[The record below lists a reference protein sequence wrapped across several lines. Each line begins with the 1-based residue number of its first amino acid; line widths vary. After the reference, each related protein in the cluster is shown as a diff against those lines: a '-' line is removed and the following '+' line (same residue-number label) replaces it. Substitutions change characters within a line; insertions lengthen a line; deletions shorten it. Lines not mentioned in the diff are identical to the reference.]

1 MKIMSFNTQSCTN
14 YITQEI
20 DYEIMADAIKK
31 CDADIVGLNE
41 IHEESH
47 MENYSFQT
55 RKVAEAAGFPY
66 YKFGQACTLEE
77 GNFGNGF
84 VSKIPIEK
92 AEVIGVPDPEEK
104 TGDQLYETRAL
115 LKIKLQNGYTVLVV
129 IMLHL
134 DLTIVCKASA

>member
-20 DYEIMADAIKK
+20 DYKIMGDAIKK

-55 RKVAEAAGFPY
+55 RKVADVAGFVLEAI
-66 YKFGQACTLEE
+66 GTSGGTGACFL
-77 GNFGNGF
+77 
-84 VSKIPIEK
+84 
-92 AEVIGVPDPEEK
+92 
-104 TGDQLYETRAL
+104 ETRASL
-115 LKIKLQNGYTVLVV
+115 SSKSTKIFLRSVLPGAAADIPVSV
-129 IMLHL
+129 KTIMLLHRIPISGL
-134 DLTIVCKASA
+134 WLR

>member
-20 DYEIMADAIKK
+20 DYKIMADAIIK

-55 RKVAEAAGFPY
+55 RM
-66 YKFGQACTLEE
+66 L
-77 GNFGNGF
+77 
-84 VSKIPIEK
+84 
-92 AEVIGVPDPEEK
+92 
-104 TGDQLYETRAL
+104 
-115 LKIKLQNGYTVLVV
+115 
-129 IMLHL
+129 LHL
-134 DLTIVCKASA
+134 DFIQILIYAIAWTISKSNCKKS

>member
-20 DYEIMADAIKK
+20 DYKIMGDAIKK

-77 GNFGNGF
+77 GNFKSLARLHGYNVQQKGR
-84 VSKIPIEK
+84 
-92 AEVIGVPDPEEK
+92 
-104 TGDQLYETRAL
+104 RAGKYSL
-115 LKIKLQNGYTVLVV
+115 SL
-129 IMLHL
+129 
-134 DLTIVCKASA
+134 